1 MDKIEYEIDKN
12 LIQMNENHSILEDQY
27 KKIKNINNNIDNI
40 EKDNSISKQ
49 IIHRLNSLYYR
60 FMNPIKNN
68 NNNQLSINLKDLDRI
83 TQRNQEIL
91 KINDNFNSIMSKVY
105 SMKDLASQMGE
116 TLDEQNNILDDT
128 GEKVDK
134 CITDIKN
141 NTELIKKIIL
151 KN

>member
-141 NTELIKKIIL
+141 NTELIKKII
-151 KN
+151 

>member
-1 MDKIEYEIDKN
+1 MDKVEYEIDKN
-12 LIQMNENHSILEDQY
+12 LIQMTENQSILEDQD

-49 IIHRLNSLYYR
+49 IIYRLNSLYYR
-60 FMNPIKNN
+60 FMNPIKND
-68 NNNQLSINLKDLDRI
+68 NNQLSLNLKDLDRI

-91 KINDNFNSIMSKVY
+91 KINNNFNSIISNVS
-105 SMKDLASQMGE
+105 SMKDLSLQMGK

-128 GEKVDK
+128 CEKVDK

-141 NTELIKKIIL
+141 NTELIKKII
-151 KN
+151 

>member
-12 LIQMNENHSILEDQY
+12 LIQMSENQSILEDQD

-49 IIHRLNSLYYR
+49 IIHRLNSLYHR
-60 FMNPIKNN
+60 FMNPIKNDN
-68 NNNQLSINLKDLDRI
+68 NNHLSLNLKDLDRI

-91 KINDNFNSIMSKVY
+91 KINDNFNSIMSKVS
-105 SMKDLASQMGE
+105 SMKDLALQMGE
-116 TLDEQNNILDDT
+116 TLEEQNNILDDT

-141 NTELIKKIIL
+141 NTELIKKII
-151 KN
+151 

>member
-12 LIQMNENHSILEDQY
+12 LIQMTENQSILEDQD

-49 IIHRLNSLYYR
+49 IIHRLNSLYHR
-60 FMNPIKNN
+60 FMNPIKNA
-68 NNNQLSINLKDLDRI
+68 NNNQLSLNLKDLDRI

-91 KINDNFNSIMSKVY
+91 KINDNFNSIMSKV
-105 SMKDLASQMGE
+105 SLMKDLSLQMGE
-116 TLDEQNNILDDT
+116 TLDEQNIILDDT

-134 CITDIKN
+134 CINDIKN
-141 NTELIKKIIL
+141 NTELIKKII
-151 KN
+151 